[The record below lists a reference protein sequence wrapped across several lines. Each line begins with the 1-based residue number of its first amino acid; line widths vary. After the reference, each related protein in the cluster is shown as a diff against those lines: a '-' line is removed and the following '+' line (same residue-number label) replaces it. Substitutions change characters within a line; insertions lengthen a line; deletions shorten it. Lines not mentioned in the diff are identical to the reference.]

1 MPAAMHQ
8 ELIAQH
14 QDALAVAQQK
24 REHGESFNEIIVKV
38 EMRKFQ
44 NLINNRLQKRNNL
57 VSADINRVFPINK
70 LANGTAQ
77 PAQAPTSF
85 RDGLMKFNPNL
96 FSVYEKINNKSKS
109 KDGPGRQDPRQSVYT
124 YQ

>member
-8 ELIAQH
+8 ELLVQH
-14 QDALAVAQQK
+14 SDALALAQQK
-24 REHGESFNEIIVKV
+24 KEHGDSFNEIIVKV

-57 VSADINRVFPINK
+57 VSSDINRVFPINK
-70 LANGTAQ
+70 LANGTAR

-85 RDGLMKFNPNL
+85 REGLMKLNPNL
-96 FSVYEKINNKSKS
+96 FNMYEKMNKNAKL
-109 KDGPGRQDPRQSVYT
+109 KDPKG
-124 YQ
+124 